1 MIRRPPR
8 YTLTDTLFPYTT
20 LFRCVEIDL
29 AVAVLEDVRCE
40 LDGRAVVNRL
50 DAVLARNRFQ
60 ENLGG
65 HVGQMRE
72 QRLAIKRLAVNSGE
86 VTPTA
91 AGLVGP
97 QAKKKRTAP
106 AMRGGPSCIISEAIR
121 LLRPRPR
128 RAPRSAARRV
138 GNNGVRTFET
148 RWVP

>member
-8 YTLTDTLFPYTT
+8 STRTDTLFPYTT
-20 LFRCVEIDL
+20 LFRS
-29 AVAVLEDVRCE
+29 VRCE
-40 LDGRAVVNRL
+40 LDGRGVVNRL
-50 DAVLARNRFQ
+50 DSVLALNRFQ

-65 HVGQMRE
+65 HLGQMRE

-128 RAPRSAARRV
+128 RVPRGRFHPVLRSDHRLR
-138 GNNGVRTFET
+138 
-148 RWVP
+148 

>member
-1 MIRRPPR
+1 MRISDWSSDVCSSDLLHFAGRLA
-8 YTLTDTLFPYTT
+8 LT
-20 LFRCVEIDL
+20 RHCHRVEIDL
-29 AVAVLEDVRCE
+29 AVAGIEDVRCE

-121 LLRPRPR
+121 LLQIG
-128 RAPRSAARRV
+128 RAHVNSSH
-138 GNNGVRTFET
+138 
-148 RWVP
+148 